1 MKLASDVD
9 AAKSCA
15 LVLLLTALVPAVIAE
30 ARVEVPVL
38 IADPRDELAVCTSE
52 RVASDPVVSPA
63 PVRVRVAALQI
74 SEATALNEERVR
86 EVYN

>member
-63 PVRVRVAALQI
+63 PVNVLVAYVHTSAASEPSEVSVRAL
-74 SEATALNEERVR
+74 
-86 EVYN
+86 